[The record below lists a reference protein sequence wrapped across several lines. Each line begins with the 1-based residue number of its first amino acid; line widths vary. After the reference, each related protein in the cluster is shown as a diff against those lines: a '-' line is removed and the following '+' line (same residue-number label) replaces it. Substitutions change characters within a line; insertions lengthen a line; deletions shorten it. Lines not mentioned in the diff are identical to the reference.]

1 MKIEVLLWCWG
12 PVSNRRP
19 FALQANALPTEL
31 PQHIGTHC
39 SKMQP
44 VVQLALVS
52 NERKALNLFLHRIHV
67 VTDLSDVVSE
77 KVTVRN
83 NW

>member
-1 MKIEVLLWCWG
+1 
-12 PVSNRRP
+12 
-19 FALQANALPTEL
+19 
-31 PQHIGTHC
+31 
-39 SKMQP
+39 MQP